1 MGKKINRNCSTCL
14 NNIKGRICKA
24 LSMKINDRDLE
35 GEIKCKYYA
44 YNMQEEET
52 TLGTRA

>member
-1 MGKKINRNCSTCL
+1 MEKKINRNCSTCL

-35 GEIKCKYYA
+35 GEIKCKYHA

-52 TLGTRA
+52 TMGTRA